1 MLKEE
6 IAKEEAKERA
16 QNNGQLTAATRAA
29 QAAAERSEATLRQ
42 MQGYSYQEGGAGNWQ
57 TGPSGPFL
65 GRATIQMDSDL
76 NGEGKLGFALPPQVC
91 TGFLLRNW
99 RC

>member
-6 IAKEEAKERA
+6 IAREEAKERT
-16 QNNGQLTAATRAA
+16 QNNGQLTAATKAA
-29 QAAAERSEATLRQ
+29 QEVAERSEATLRQ
-42 MQGYSYQEGGAGNWQ
+42 MQGYSYQAGGAGNWQ

-65 GRATIQMDSDL
+65 GRATMDLDMS
-76 NGEGKLGFALPPQVC
+76 GKLGFDLPPQVC